1 MRWAAMSYDDWKTM
15 TPPYLEG
22 PDEDD
27 EDSDDFYDSDL
38 DDDSDSWI
46 DDDDSD
52 FDSDLEPD
60 TGGEA

>member
-1 MRWAAMSYDDWKTM
+1 MLPDYDSYKLQS
-15 TPPYLEG
+15 PPYLEG
-22 PDEDD
+22 PDE
-27 EDSDDFYDSDL
+27 
-38 DDDSDSWI
+38 